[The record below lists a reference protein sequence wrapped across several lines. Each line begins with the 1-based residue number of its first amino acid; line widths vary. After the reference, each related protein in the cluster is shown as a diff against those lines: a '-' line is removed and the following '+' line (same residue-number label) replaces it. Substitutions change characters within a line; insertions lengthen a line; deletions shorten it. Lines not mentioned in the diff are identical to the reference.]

1 MPNCPFFTAKVTPED
16 DQEEETIA
24 KVVRTQPPQSQASAS
39 HSRSGRTHT
48 RTASKQVA
56 ATASAS
62 EAEPG
67 GDGEGDKGAPA
78 SSKKLLWTASV
89 QSVTF
94 TPAGPPRGA
103 PKSVSSKRL
112 RTGDENTEMVVDN
125 TEEPP
130 PRTVPKP
137 SSKTKKGKAKAPQT
151 TKPSGLDVQEVVLP
165 SARSSKKDNAK
176 QKAIEEAQVIDLDD
190 DEVIE
195 VPQPPKVAT
204 KSSKSSSKSRRGKIK
219 AASVVQEDGPEAA
232 PETLI
237 EPVDVEME
245 EHKPDPP
252 AIKAPPHPVAR
263 PPPKPSQSV
272 PVVVPK
278 LALPPIS
285 RPPRPSRDEDVDL
298 KAAEDELDN
307 MVMELD
313 PTGEVRS
320 LLMSKTS
327 SSRPPSSRSDVRP
340 QKVSSASSSQHQG
353 QDSVLQMASLAWL
366 KTKTMPRV
374 GSVRA
379 MMMEDEVEEEEV
391 AQSLEEIEEEA
402 AVNVD
407 ITTYSRNAERPP
419 STVPP
424 PQTNGRNKTP
434 VEHPTS
440 SGASAKGKTKATD
453 PLPSEPAPPEPRTP
467 SPAAVTNTYPL
478 LGEVDHLP
486 LPLLPDETRSH
497 HLTEVDKDM
506 TLEAYI
512 RLKIERRKEE
522 LRADGQ
528 RWIEEFLAYAERAK
542 ETIQA
547 M

>member
-16 DQEEETIA
+16 DEEEETIA
-24 KVVRTQPPQSQASAS
+24 RVVRTQPPQSKASAS

-48 RTASKQVA
+48 RTASQSKQVA

-67 GDGEGDKGAPA
+67 GDGEGDTGAPA
-78 SSKKLLWTASV
+78 PSKKLLWTASV
-89 QSVTF
+89 QSVTL

-112 RTGDENTEMVVDN
+112 RTGDENTEMAVDN

-130 PRTVPKP
+130 QRIVPKP

-151 TKPSGLDVQEVVLP
+151 SGLDVQEVVP
-165 SARSSKKDNAK
+165 TSARSSKRDNAK
-176 QKAIEEAQVIDLDD
+176 QKAIEEAQVIGLDD

-195 VPQPPKVAT
+195 VPPPPKVAT
-204 KSSKSSSKSRRGKIK
+204 KSSKSSSKSRKGKIK

-245 EHKPDPP
+245 EHELDPP

-278 LALPPIS
+278 LALQPTS

-298 KAAEDELDN
+298 KAAEDELDD

-327 SSRPPSSRSDVRP
+327 SSRPPSSRSDFKP

-353 QDSVLQMASLAWL
+353 QDSVSQVASLAWL

-391 AQSLEEIEEEA
+391 AQSLEEMEEEG

-434 VEHPTS
+434 VEHTTS
-440 SGASAKGKTKATD
+440 SGPSAKGKTKAIE

-467 SPAAVTNTYPL
+467 SPAAVTNTFPP

-486 LPLLPDETRSH
+486 LPLLPDETRIH

-542 ETIQA
+542 ETIQT